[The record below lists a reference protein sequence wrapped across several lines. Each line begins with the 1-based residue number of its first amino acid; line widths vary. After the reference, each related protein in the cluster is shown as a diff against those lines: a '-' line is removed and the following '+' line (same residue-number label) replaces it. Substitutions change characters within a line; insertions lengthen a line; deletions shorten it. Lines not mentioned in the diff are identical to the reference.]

1 MSRRDPAS
9 EGSQE
14 EETHPF
20 MMYPNGAVKLKTWQL
35 SFHASK
41 KTATSKRNSM
51 FQSISNKPHR
61 FFRKSRGRNRREKDS
76 IFAFL
81 RSRQLMKDNVLFLIL
96 NFCGEFADV
105 QGKGI
110 QQRLRQYIFFAAP
123 EKAADSPIL
132 LQYAKFTFGLNG
144 AVQAKLFA
152 QICCDS
158 S

>member
-1 MSRRDPAS
+1 
-9 EGSQE
+9 
-14 EETHPF
+14 
-20 MMYPNGAVKLKTWQL
+20 
-35 SFHASK
+35 
-41 KTATSKRNSM
+41 M

-110 QQRLRQYIFFAAP
+110 QQRFRQYIFFAAP

-158 S
+158 SLRLRTILPKSLRELNRSAYFIAVFKNTAIL